1 MKLLTNKQLEVL
13 LLEAEGE
20 GFNKGHTC
28 GYKRGYEEGHRK
40 GMTHDKK
47 GIVMTSSGIYHFE
60 DGNFKI
66 CSVNV

>member
-1 MKLLTNKQLEVL
+1 MKILTNKQLEEL

-20 GFNKGHTC
+20 GFDKG
-28 GYKRGYEEGHRK
+28 YNRGYEEGHRK

-60 DGNFKI
+60 DGNFKV
-66 CSVNV
+66 CSVKE